1 MSCGCNNGKPNEIY
15 DRMPYMR
22 QTPAFHHCCP
32 PPPPLFMP
40 FQPPPWFGPCFPP
53 PPRQA
58 GPWEYTPS
66 RMYPAPPPCGSFGL
80 PHVQEPYPHF
90 WANYWG
96 HPWHQHWHPHPTFRY
111 QCMPQQAPVCGCM
124 GPMRPV
130 APMFPHDCGCHHK
143 PIWPNPIGPMPPI
156 PPRPLPPPPPDKPEI
171 ALHPKRI
178 VAAVPTENHE
188 AAIVQYSDGQFD
200 VIANGY
206 VPIGGGRNNGPKC
219 GHIHDI
225 RGNISDSEGLDTV
238 NFQFNTSDAGSSF

>member
-22 QTPAFHHCCP
+22 QTPTHHHCCP

-66 RMYPAPPPCGSFGL
+66 RMYPGPPPCGCGPL
-80 PHVQEPYPHF
+80 PHIPPPYPHF
-90 WANYWG
+90 WP
-96 HPWHQHWHPHPTFRY
+96 HPWHQPYFRGPTFHY

-124 GPMRPV
+124 GPV
-130 APMFPHDCGCHHK
+130 GPMPPHPHHDCGCHHR

-171 ALHPKRI
+171 ALHPRRI
-178 VAAVPTENHE
+178 VASVPTEHHE
-188 AAIVQYSDGQFD
+188 ASIVEYSNGHFD

-206 VPIGGGRNNGPKC
+206 VPVGGGRNNGPKC
-219 GHIHDI
+219 WHAQDI

>member
-1 MSCGCNNGKPNEIY
+1 
-15 DRMPYMR
+15 MR
-22 QTPAFHHCCP
+22 QTPTHHHCCPP

-66 RMYPAPPPCGSFGL
+66 RMYPGPPPCGCGPR
-80 PHVQEPYPHF
+80 PHIPPPYPHF
-90 WANYWG
+90 WP
-96 HPWHQHWHPHPTFRY
+96 HPWHQPYFGGPTFRY

-124 GPMRPV
+124 GPMM
-130 APMFPHDCGCHHK
+130 PMPHPPHGCGCHPR

-156 PPRPLPPPPPDKPEI
+156 PPRPLPPPPPDPPEI

-178 VAAVPTENHE
+178 VAAVPTEQHD
-188 AAIVQYSDGQFD
+188 ATIVEYSNGHFD

-206 VPIGGGRNNGPKC
+206 VPVGGGRNNGPKC
-219 GHIHDI
+219 WPSHDI
-225 RGNISDSEGLDTV
+225 RGDISDSEGLDTV
-238 NFQFNTSDAGSSF
+238 NFQFNTSDAGASF

>member
-1 MSCGCNNGKPNEIY
+1 MSCGCHNGIPNEIY

-22 QTPAFHHCCP
+22 QTPTHRHCCP

-66 RMYPAPPPCGSFGL
+66 RMYPGPPPCGCGPR
-80 PHVQEPYPHF
+80 PHIPPPYPHF
-90 WANYWG
+90 WP
-96 HPWHQHWHPHPTFRY
+96 HPWHQPYFGGPTFHY

-124 GPMRPV
+124 RPTMPV
-130 APMFPHDCGCHHK
+130 PHPPHPHCGCHPK

-171 ALHPKRI
+171 ALHPRRI
-178 VAAVPTENHE
+178 VE
-188 AAIVQYSDGQFD
+188 
-200 VIANGY
+200 
-206 VPIGGGRNNGPKC
+206 IGRA
-219 GHIHDI
+219 H
-225 RGNISDSEGLDTV
+225 V
-238 NFQFNTSDAGSSF
+238 